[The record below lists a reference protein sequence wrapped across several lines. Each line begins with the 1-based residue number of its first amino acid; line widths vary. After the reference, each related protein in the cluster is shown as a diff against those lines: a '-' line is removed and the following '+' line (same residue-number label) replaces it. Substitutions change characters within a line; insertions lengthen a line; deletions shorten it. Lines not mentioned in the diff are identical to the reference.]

1 MTTVSASTLAYLGNA
16 YGGTSI
22 AAGTSSN
29 ASTKKTSATAT
40 QVTISDTARAL
51 LAGQY
56 SDQDFATVTA
66 GARTALDNLY
76 KGANVT
82 APFDGDEPTIDIS
95 GLDRRAVY
103 AIASNSQ
110 GLFTADEQ
118 KLAAQELQKRFD
130 AAMKPAL
137 AAAKLVNDYSSL
149 YKTAL
154 AYFDGMS
161 PEEKA
166 DPGWVQQRAALT
178 QGYQAALQNPAALPQ
193 NIPDDPV
200 AAFIARDA
208 EAPASDP
215 AKDFDTVASKA
226 RAALDQ
232 QYLAAKNNGKNLVF
246 DASRRNGQLADLSGF
261 DNQSL
266 SAISLNEGNQFSQ
279 AESYAAKQA
288 LSERTRTSILK
299 AFQQGASSGD
309 PRAASLGLIQQ
320 YQSMTAQERQ
330 AAGISSNLL
339 DIAVSNYK
347 STTQLMSMF
356 SQSTTPSSSASSGG
370 STSILDYM

>member
-16 YGGTSI
+16 YGGTT
-22 AAGTSSN
+22 A
-29 ASTKKTSATAT
+29 TSANAPGTANKSAAAKAT
-40 QVTISDTARAL
+40 NVTISDTARAL

-66 GARTALDNLY
+66 GARKALDNLY
-76 KGANVT
+76 KAANVT
-82 APFDGDEPTIDIS
+82 TPFADDEPAFDIS
-95 GLDRRAVY
+95 SLDRRAVY

-118 KLAAQELQKRFD
+118 KLAAQELQQRFD

-137 AAAKLVNDYSSL
+137 EAAKLVNDYGSL

-154 AYFDGMS
+154 AYFDEMS

-166 DPGWVQQRAALT
+166 DPAWAQQRAALS
-178 QGYQAALQNPAALPQ
+178 QGYQTALQNPAALPQ
-193 NIPDDPV
+193 NIPNDPI

-215 AKDFDTVASKA
+215 AKTFDTVASKA

-246 DASRRNGQLADLSGF
+246 DARSRNGQLADLSGF

-266 SAISLNEGNQFSQ
+266 SAIALNEGSQFSQ

-299 AFQQGASSGD
+299 AFQQGVVSGD

-320 YQSMTAQERQ
+320 YQSMTPQERQ
-330 AAGISSNLL
+330 AAGISSGLL
-339 DIAVSNYK
+339 NIAVSNYK

-356 SQSTTPSSSASSGG
+356 GQATASSDGTNG
-370 STSILDYM
+370 STHILDYM

>member
-16 YGGTSI
+16 YSG
-22 AAGTSSN
+22 AAATNAN
-29 ASTKKTSATAT
+29 ASSAASKSTAAKAT
-40 QVTISDTARAL
+40 NVTISDAARAL

-56 SDQDFATVTA
+56 SDQDFATVTTD
-66 GARTALDNLY
+66 ARKALDNLY
-76 KGANVT
+76 KAANVT
-82 APFDGDEPTIDIS
+82 SPFADDTAVIDIS

-137 AAAKLVNDYSSL
+137 EAAKLLNDFSSL

-154 AYFDGMS
+154 AYLDGMS
-161 PEEKA
+161 PEEKT
-166 DPGWVQQRAALT
+166 DPAWVQQRAALS

-193 NIPDDPV
+193 DIPNDPL
-200 AAFIARDA
+200 ADFIARDA

-215 AKDFDTVASKA
+215 AQDFDTVASKA
-226 RAALDQ
+226 RDALDQ
-232 QYLAAKNNGKNLVF
+232 QYLAAKNNGKILVF
-246 DASRRNGQLADLSGF
+246 DASRRNGQLADFSGF

-299 AFQQGASSGD
+299 AFQQGTASGD

-320 YQSMTAQERQ
+320 YQAMTAQERQ
-330 AAGISSNLL
+330 AAGISSSFLNV
-339 DIAVSNYK
+339 AVSNYK

-356 SQSTTPSSSASSGG
+356 SQIAGSSGDTGG
-370 STSILDYM
+370 STHILDYM

>member
-1 MTTVSASTLAYLGNA
+1 MTTVNASTLAYLGNA
-16 YGGTSI
+16 YSG
-22 AAGTSSN
+22 
-29 ASTKKTSATAT
+29 TSATNTNAPGTAGKSAAAKAT
-40 QVTISDTARAL
+40 NVTISDMARAL

-56 SDQDFATVTA
+56 SDKDFSTVTA
-66 GARTALDNLY
+66 DARKALDNFY
-76 KGANVT
+76 KAANVT
-82 APFDGDEPTIDIS
+82 SPFADDKAVIDIS
-95 GLDRRAVY
+95 SLDRRAVY

-118 KLAAQELQKRFD
+118 KLAAQELQNRFD

-137 AAAKLVNDYSSL
+137 EAAKLLNDYSSL

-166 DPGWVQQRAALT
+166 DPAWTQQRAALS

-193 NIPDDPV
+193 NIPNDPL

-215 AKDFDTVASKA
+215 AKVFDTVASKA
-226 RAALDQ
+226 RDALDQ
-232 QYLAAKNNGKNLVF
+232 QYLAAKNNGKILVF
-246 DASRRNGQLADLSGF
+246 DASRRNGQLADFSGF

-299 AFQQGASSGD
+299 AFQQGAASGD

-320 YQSMTAQERQ
+320 YQTMTPQERQ
-330 AAGISSNLL
+330 AAGISSGLL

-356 SQSTTPSSSASSGG
+356 GQAATSSGDTSG
-370 STSILDYM
+370 STNILDYM

>member
-16 YGGTSI
+16 YGG
-22 AAGTSSN
+22 AAATNAN
-29 ASTKKTSATAT
+29 ASSAASKPVAAKAT
-40 QVTISDTARAL
+40 NVTISDAARAL

-56 SDQDFATVTA
+56 SDQDFATLTTD
-66 GARTALDNLY
+66 ARKALDNLY
-76 KGANVT
+76 KTANVT
-82 APFDGDEPTIDIS
+82 SPFADDETVIDIS
-95 GLDRRAVY
+95 SLDRRAVY

-137 AAAKLVNDYSSL
+137 EAAKLLNDFSSL

-166 DPGWVQQRAALT
+166 DPAWIQQRAALS

-193 NIPDDPV
+193 NIPNDPL
-200 AAFIARDA
+200 ADFIARDA
-208 EAPASDP
+208 QAPASDP
-215 AKDFDTVASKA
+215 AQDFDTAASKA
-226 RAALDQ
+226 RDALDQ
-232 QYLAAKNNGKNLVF
+232 QYLAAKNNGKILVF
-246 DASRRNGQLADLSGF
+246 DASRRNGQLADFSGF

-279 AESYAAKQA
+279 AESYAAKQVLA
-288 LSERTRTSILK
+288 GRTRTSILK
-299 AFQQGASSGD
+299 AFQQGTASGD

-320 YQSMTAQERQ
+320 YQAMTAQERQ
-330 AAGISSNLL
+330 AAGISPNFLNV
-339 DIAVSNYK
+339 AVNNYK

-356 SQSTTPSSSASSGG
+356 SQAVGSSGDTSG
-370 STSILDYM
+370 STHILDYM

>member
-1 MTTVSASTLAYLGNA
+1 MTTVNASTLAYLGNA
-16 YGGTSI
+16 YGGTS
-22 AAGTSSN
+22 ATNANTSGTAN
-29 ASTKKTSATAT
+29 KSATAKAT
-40 QVTISDTARAL
+40 NVTISDMARAL

-56 SDQDFATVTA
+56 SDQDFTTVTA
-66 GARTALDNLY
+66 DARKALDNLY
-76 KGANVT
+76 KAANVT
-82 APFDGDEPTIDIS
+82 SPFAGDEPAIDIS
-95 GLDRRAVY
+95 SLDRRAVY

-137 AAAKLVNDYSSL
+137 EAAKLLNDYSSL
-149 YKTAL
+149 YKTSL

-166 DPGWVQQRAALT
+166 DPVWAQQRAALS

-193 NIPDDPV
+193 NIPNDPL

-215 AKDFDTVASKA
+215 AKAFDTVASKA
-226 RAALDQ
+226 RDALDQ
-232 QYLAAKNNGKNLVF
+232 QYLAAKNNGKILVF
-246 DASRRNGQLADLSGF
+246 DAGRRNGQLADLSGF

-299 AFQQGASSGD
+299 AFQQGAASGD

-320 YQSMTAQERQ
+320 YQSMSPQERQ
-330 AAGISSNLL
+330 AAGISSGLL

-356 SQSTTPSSSASSGG
+356 GQAATSSGNTSG
-370 STSILDYM
+370 STNILDYM

>member
-1 MTTVSASTLAYLGNA
+1 MTSVSASTLAYLGNT
-16 YGGTSI
+16 YSSTST
-22 AAGTSSN
+22 ATGASSS
-29 ASTKKTSATAT
+29 ASAKKTSATAT

-56 SDQDFATVTA
+56 SDQDFAIVTA
-66 GARTALDNLY
+66 QARTALDNLY
-76 KGANVT
+76 KAANVS
-82 APFDGDEPTIDIS
+82 APFADDEPTIDIS
-95 GLDRRAVY
+95 GLDRRAIY

-110 GLFTADEQ
+110 GLFSADEQ
-118 KLAAQELQKRFD
+118 KLAAQELQQRFD

-137 AAAKLVNDYSSL
+137 EAAKLLNDYSSL

-166 DPGWVQQRAALT
+166 DPAWTRQRAALS
-178 QGYQAALQNPAALPQ
+178 QGYQQALQNPAALPQ
-193 NIPDDPV
+193 DIANDPL
-200 AAFIARDA
+200 ADFIARDA

-215 AKDFDTVASKA
+215 VKEFDTVASKA
-226 RAALDQ
+226 RAALDR
-232 QYLAAKNNGKNLVF
+232 QYLAAKNNGKILVF
-246 DASRRNGQLADLSGF
+246 DASRRNGQLVDFSGF

-288 LSERTRTSILK
+288 LSERTRVSILK
-299 AFQQGASSGD
+299 AFQQGAASGD

-320 YQSMTAQERQ
+320 YQAMTPQERQ
-330 AAGISSNLL
+330 AAGISSGLL

-356 SQSTTPSSSASSGG
+356 SQVTASSGG
-370 STSILDYM
+370 TSGSASILDYM

>member
-16 YGGTSI
+16 YGGTST
-22 AAGTSSN
+22 ATATSSST
-29 ASTKKTSATAT
+29 ASSKKTSATAT

-56 SDQDFATVTA
+56 SDQDFAAVTTQ
-66 GARTALDNLY
+66 ARTALDNLY
-76 KGANVT
+76 KAANVSK
-82 APFDGDEPTIDIS
+82 PFADDEPTIDIS
-95 GLDRRAVY
+95 SLDRRAVY

-118 KLAAQELQKRFD
+118 KLAAQQLQQRFD

-137 AAAKLVNDYSSL
+137 EAAKLLNDYSSL

-166 DPGWVQQRAALT
+166 DPAWVQQRAALS
-178 QGYQAALQNPAALPQ
+178 QGYQQALQNPAALPQ
-193 NIPDDPV
+193 NIPNDPL
-200 AAFIARDA
+200 ADFITRDA

-215 AKDFDTVASKA
+215 AKAFDTAASKA

-246 DASRRNGQLADLSGF
+246 DASRRNGQLADFSGF

-279 AESYAAKQA
+279 AESYAAKQV
-288 LSERTRTSILK
+288 LSERTRTNILK
-299 AFQQGASSGD
+299 AFQQGTSSGD

-320 YQSMTAQERQ
+320 YQAMTPQERQ
-330 AAGISSNLL
+330 AAGISSGLL

-356 SQSTTPSSSASSGG
+356 SQATASSGSANG
-370 STSILDYM
+370 SASILDYM

>member
-16 YGGTSI
+16 YGGTST
-22 AAGTSSN
+22 ATGTSSGAN
-29 ASTKKTSATAT
+29 AKKTSVTAT
-40 QVTISDTARAL
+40 QVTISDAARAL

-56 SDQDFATVTA
+56 SDQDFATVTTD
-66 GARTALDNLY
+66 ARTALDNLY
-76 KGANVT
+76 KAANVST
-82 APFDGDEPTIDIS
+82 PFADNEPTIDIS

-118 KLAAQELQKRFD
+118 KLAQQELQTRFD
-130 AAMKPAL
+130 TAMKPAL
-137 AAAKLVNDYSSL
+137 DAAKLLNDYSSL

-166 DPGWVQQRAALT
+166 DPSWVQQRGALT

-193 NIPDDPV
+193 NIPNDPV
-200 AAFIARDA
+200 AAFITRDA

-215 AKDFDTVASKA
+215 AQDFDTVATKA

-246 DASRRNGQLADLSGF
+246 DASRRNGQLVDFSSF
-261 DNQSL
+261 NNQSL

-299 AFQQGASSGD
+299 TFQQGASSGD

-320 YQSMTAQERQ
+320 YQAMTPQERQ
-330 AAGISSNLL
+330 AAGISSGLL
-339 DIAVSNYK
+339 DVAVSNYK

-356 SQSTTPSSSASSGG
+356 SQTAASSSSTSG
-370 STSILDYM
+370 STSIIDYM